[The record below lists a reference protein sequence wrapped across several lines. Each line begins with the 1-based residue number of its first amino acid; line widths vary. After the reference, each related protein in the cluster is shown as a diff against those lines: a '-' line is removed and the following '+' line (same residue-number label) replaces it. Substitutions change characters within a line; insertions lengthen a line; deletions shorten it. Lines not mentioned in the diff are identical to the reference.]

1 MKSSEKAPYYLEELA
16 EVRLGLTM
24 RSRDSLT
31 QDETAGPL
39 LLRIGDVTELG
50 RLVVRQP
57 QRIIVSDSIRERYL
71 VRAGDIVIA
80 NRGNRM
86 TAAMIPDG
94 MEAIASGQLFSVR
107 LRSSKVA
114 KEYMHWYLNLQ
125 RTQDFLMGR
134 ARGSSVRTLSVEV
147 LKAELPIPVPELAL
161 QEKIV
166 ELGALAARE
175 SAIVKRIDQL
185 RQKHLEAFLL
195 NLANE
200 RMLKQS

>member
-1 MKSSEKAPYYLEELA
+1 MKSSERAPYYLEELA

-24 RSRDSLT
+24 RSRDGLT
-31 QDETAGPL
+31 QDAGAGPL

-57 QRIIVSDSIRERYL
+57 QWIVVSESIRKRYL

-86 TAAMIPDG
+86 TAAMIPEG

-107 LRSSKVA
+107 LRTSRVA
-114 KEYMHWYLNLQ
+114 KEYVHWYLNLH
-125 RTQDFLMGR
+125 RTQEFLMKR

-147 LKAELPIPVPELAL
+147 LKAELPIPVPELVV
-161 QEKIV
+161 QQKIV
-166 ELGALAARE
+166 ELAVLAARE

-200 RMLKQS
+200 RMLKQL